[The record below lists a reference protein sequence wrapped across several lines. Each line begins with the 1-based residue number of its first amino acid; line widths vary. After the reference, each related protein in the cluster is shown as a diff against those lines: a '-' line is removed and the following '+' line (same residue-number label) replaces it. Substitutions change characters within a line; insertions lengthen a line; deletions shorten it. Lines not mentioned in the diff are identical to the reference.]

1 MEPSTVN
8 DPLIENHT
16 TDFDV
21 RLRAAMGEMTPAI
34 LAKRADVSRSTL
46 DRILSGQEPRLGDA
60 VRLAKATDVELLWL
74 ATGRGAPSAAAA
86 GFAAVPIFDVRLA
99 AGVASFTDA
108 AEQIG
113 TMPFDLGLLRDLG
126 RTNADGLAVLQGEGD
141 SMWPTIQDGARVLVD
156 LKNTRLRE
164 GIFAFRTGDELRVK
178 RLRRLV
184 DGIEIRSDNDRYPPE
199 TLHGEAADEL
209 TIIGSVIWTG
219 TAL

>member
-1 MEPSTVN
+1 MGQSTDNELLNRDV
-8 DPLIENHT
+8 T
-16 TDFDV
+16 TGFDV
-21 RLRAAMGEMTPAI
+21 RLREAI
-34 LAKRADVSRSTL
+34 GPVSDAVIAKRADIPTSTL
-46 DRILSGQEPRLGDA
+46 SRILKGQEPKLPEA
-60 VRLAKATDVELLWL
+60 VRLARATGANLVWL
-74 ATGRGAPSAAAA
+74 ATGRGSPTAAA
-86 GFAAVPIFDVRLA
+86 GGYVSVPIYDVRLA
-99 AGVASFTDA
+99 AGVASFADA

-113 TMPFDLGLLRDLG
+113 EMPFDLGLLRDLG
-126 RTNADGLAVLQGEGD
+126 RFNADGLAVLQGEGD

-199 TLHGEAADEL
+199 TLHGDAADEL

>member
-1 MEPSTVN
+1 MGQSTDNELLNRDV
-8 DPLIENHT
+8 T
-16 TDFDV
+16 TGFDV
-21 RLRAAMGEMTPAI
+21 RLREAI
-34 LAKRADVSRSTL
+34 GPVPDAVIAKRADIPTSTL
-46 DRILSGQEPRLGDA
+46 SRILKGQEPKLPEA
-60 VRLAKATDVELLWL
+60 VRLARATGSDLIWL
-74 ATGRGAPSAAAA
+74 ATGRGSPNAAA
-86 GFAAVPIFDVRLA
+86 GGFVSVPIYDVRLA
-99 AGVASFTDA
+99 AGVASFADA

-113 TMPFDLGLLRDLG
+113 DMPFDLGLLRDLG

-199 TLHGEAADEL
+199 VLYGDAADEL